1 MSRPNRRSDTGS
13 WGGRL
18 SPGAAVWIIVLLISV
33 SYVELVRA
41 DTPVARERSPAAS
54 APIIKPVGDL
64 AFYQMDTLR
73 VGLDSLVT
81 DSNFAPR
88 QMEWEI
94 ELLDTRYGD
103 NPNSS
108 NDQHLKYE
116 IDPRTRTLLFTST
129 RFFVAD
135 DIRLR
140 LAVRNPDGETDRQII
155 RVSVLPVEGVPG
167 KVYELKQNRPNPFRD
182 RTTIEY
188 WIPVR
193 ARVKVEVYDLLGRP
207 VRTLVDNRSHSS
219 GVHQVPWEPDGLASG
234 FYVVRLQ
241 ALGRDNSRFVTSIR
255 LTYIR

>member
-1 MSRPNRRSDTGS
+1 MSTG
-13 WGGRL
+13 
-18 SPGAAVWIIVLLISV
+18 GAAVWAIILLLSV
-33 SYVELVRA
+33 SFAGLARA
-41 DTPVARERSPAAS
+41 ESPEDREGPPAARSPM
-54 APIIKPVGDL
+54 IQPVGDL

-81 DSNFAPR
+81 DSSFAPR

-108 NDQHLKYE
+108 KDQHLKYE
-116 IDPRTRTLLFTST
+116 IDHETRTLVFTST

-135 DIRLR
+135 GIRLR
-140 LAVRNPDGETDRQII
+140 LAVRNPDGERDRQTI

-167 KVYELKQNRPNPFRD
+167 KVYDLKQNRPNPFRD

-193 ARVKVEVYDLLGRP
+193 ARVILEVYDLLGRP
-207 VRTLVDNRSHSS
+207 VRTLVDSRTHSA
-219 GVHQVPWEPDGLASG
+219 GVHLAEWEPDGLASG
-234 FYVVRLQ
+234 FYIVRLQ
-241 ALGRDNSRFVTSIR
+241 ALGKDNSRFVTSIR
-255 LTYIR
+255 LTYLR